1 MKRKLIFFN
10 CMRDTKHLERAPQ
23 NTKTWH
29 RTKMWLAYLAEV
41 LCQQYNITLARE
53 KQWYEENGKN
63 EIINK

>member
-1 MKRKLIFFN
+1 
-10 CMRDTKHLERAPQ
+10 MRDTKHLERAPQ

-53 KQWYEENGKN
+53 KQ
-63 EIINK
+63 